1 MKKIWLSVMIV
12 LMFFSLGFSARSPE
26 FNKLKNAIQ
35 SSVPEGYE
43 LNKGQT
49 WDHRHTMKKIAYDWD
64 ESQMNTL
71 IYSWKSKSK
80 SFTEMDFLFDHK
92 KITYKGREAL
102 FIDGTKTGMSSIK
115 IILNN
120 GAGIFDLTHRSL
132 EGKARNQAALEKM
145 LSKIQ
150 LDILEKQ

>member
-1 MKKIWLSVMIV
+1 MKKSLLILLIILVA
-12 LMFFSLGFSARSPE
+12 LSLGFSDRSPD

-43 LNKGQT
+43 VNKGQT
-49 WDHRHTMKKIAYDWD
+49 WDHRHTLKKITYDWD

-71 IYSWKSKSK
+71 IYSCKSKIK

-92 KITYKGREAL
+92 KITYQGREAL
-102 FIDGTKTGMSSIK
+102 FIDGSKTGMSSIK

-145 LSKIQ
+145 LAKVQ
-150 LDILEKQ
+150 LDILEK

>member
-1 MKKIWLSVMIV
+1 MIV

-35 SSVPEGYE
+35 NSVPKDYE
-43 LNKGQT
+43 VNNGQT
-49 WDHRHTMKKIAYDWD
+49 WDHRHTLKKITYDWD

-92 KITYKGREAL
+92 KITYMGREAL
-102 FIDGTKTGMSSIK
+102 FIDGSKTGMSSIK
-115 IILNN
+115 IILKNN
-120 GAGIFDLTHRSL
+120 SGIFELAHRSL
-132 EGKARNQAALEKM
+132 EGKARNQAALEK
-145 LSKIQ
+145 LLAKVQ
-150 LDILEKQ
+150 LEVLEK